1 MATRLFEA
9 GDPEVLY
16 IIDLSGY
23 IFRSYHAI
31 APLTSPTGEP
41 THAVFGTVNMLERLV
56 RQCRPSML
64 AVAMDAKRGN
74 FRTEIYPQYKANRPP
89 APEDLKQQMQRCG
102 EVIAAFNIPIL
113 IEDGVEADDLI
124 ATAVKEARS
133 RKMKVVVVSAD
144 KDLMQLVGPDVVLWD
159 TMRNRVFG
167 LPEVQERFGVGP
179 EQLRDLLALMGDTS
193 DNVPGVPS
201 VGPKTARDLLVEYQT
216 LEGIYEHVAEIKRKK
231 LKETL
236 SEYKDQAFLSRD
248 LVTLKDDCEIQFDR
262 EHLRYGGRDLATLRA
277 LYTEL
282 GFTRQLSALDQE
294 EQYAAAA
301 QSGDGP
307 VDPEPKESFQI
318 EAECIVSPEKL
329 KALVAEAKKA
339 GRFGLHVQGDAE
351 HAPSNTALV
360 GIGVSVDGAR
370 GYYVPIAHR
379 ALDAPDQIPA
389 DLVRELLG
397 PLLADSRV
405 KKSCHRTRSDELLL
419 KRHDYTLMGVAFDVS
434 LASYLLDPESPPEL
448 APVISREFD
457 APFVA
462 FEALTKKPR
471 QKELVPFG
479 EVGIGDATG
488 HAGPAAAFTLRLWDR
503 LGPRI
508 ADEGMTEVLDELEL
522 PLASVLSDME
532 GLGVLVDIPKLKA
545 QGKEIEKELGRLE
558 KQAHEIAGKEFNV
571 GSPRQLETLLFD
583 ELKLKPIKRTKTARS
598 TDAATLDALA
608 EQHPLPAVILEH
620 RQLAKLKSTYIDTLP
635 MLVNKDTGRIHT
647 RWRQTVAATGRISS
661 SDPNLQ
667 NIPIRTELGRRI
679 RSAFI
684 APEGCEL
691 VSGDYSQIELRVL
704 AHLSRDEVLIEA
716 FNSGQDIHTRT
727 AMEIFEVDEED
738 VDAELRRRAKAVN
751 FGVIYGQGDSGL
763 AKSLGISRAEASSF
777 IAAYFR
783 RYRGV
788 RTFMDETLEHARAG
802 GSVRTILGRR
812 RLVPDLHSANR
823 AKRFA
828 AERIVMNTPIQ
839 GTAADL
845 LKLAMLALSE
855 PVTPGARMIL
865 TVHDEL
871 VFEVPEAEVAEASA
885 AIKDAME
892 NVYTLDVPLVVEVG
906 HGPSWT
912 DAH

>member
-9 GDPEVLY
+9 GDPDVLY

-23 IFRSYHAI
+23 VFRSYHAI
-31 APLTSPTGEP
+31 APLTSPSGEP

-74 FRTEIYPQYKANRPP
+74 FRTQIYPQYKANRPP

-124 ATAVKEARS
+124 ATAVKEARA
-133 RKMKVVVVSAD
+133 RKLKVVVVSAD

-167 LPEVQERFGVGP
+167 VPEVEERFGVGP
-179 EQLRDLLALMGDTS
+179 AQLRDLLALMGDTS

-216 LEGIYEHVAEIKRKK
+216 LEGIYQHVSEIKRKK

-236 SEYKDQAFLSRD
+236 AEYKDQAFLSRD

-262 EHLRYGGRDLATLRA
+262 EHLRYGGRDLNTLRG

-282 GFTRQLSALDQE
+282 GFTRHLSALDQE
-294 EQYAAAA
+294 EQYAAVA
-301 QSGDGP
+301 QGGDGP

-318 EAECIVSPEKL
+318 EAECVVSPEKL
-329 KALVAEAKKA
+329 RALVAEAKKA
-339 GRFGLHVQGDAE
+339 GRFGLHVQGDVE
-351 HAPSNTALV
+351 QAPSSTSLV
-360 GIGVSVDGAR
+360 GIGFSIDGAR
-370 GYYVPIAHR
+370 GYYVPLAHR
-379 ALDAPDQIPA
+379 TLDAPKQIPMDIA
-389 DLVRELLG
+389 RELLG

-419 KRHDYTLMGVAFDVS
+419 KRHGFSLAGVAFDAS

-448 APVISREFD
+448 PAVIVREFE
-457 APFVA
+457 APFQT
-462 FEALTKKPR
+462 FDTLTKKPR
-471 QKELVPFG
+471 QKPIPFG
-479 EVGIGDATG
+479 EVGVGEAAT
-488 HAGPAAAFTLRLWDR
+488 HAGAAAAFVLRLWDR
-503 LGPRI
+503 LAPRI

-522 PLASVLSDME
+522 PLASVLSEME

-545 QGKEIEKELGRLE
+545 QGKQIEKELVRLE
-558 KQAHEIAGKEFNV
+558 KQAHEIAGKDFNV

-598 TDAATLDALA
+598 TDAATLEALA

-635 MLVNKDTGRIHT
+635 TLVNKDTGRIHT

-661 SDPNLQ
+661 ADPNLQ
-667 NIPIRTELGRRI
+667 NIPIRTELGRSI

-684 APEGCEL
+684 APPGHEL

-704 AHLSRDEVLIEA
+704 AHLSRDEVLIDA

-738 VDAELRRRAKAVN
+738 VDSELRRRAKAVN

-763 AKSLGISRAEASSF
+763 AKSLGITRAEASSF

-802 GSVRTILGRR
+802 GSVRTMLGRR

-855 PVTPGARMIL
+855 PVTPGSRMIL

-871 VFEVPEAEVAEASA
+871 VFEVPHAEVAEASA

-892 NVYTLDVPLVVEVG
+892 NVYALDVPLVVEVG
-906 HGPSWT
+906 HGASWT
-912 DAH
+912 EAH

>member
-9 GDPEVLY
+9 GDPDVLY

-23 IFRSYHAI
+23 VFRSYHAI
-31 APLTSPTGEP
+31 APLTSPSGEP

-56 RQCRPSML
+56 RQCRPCML

-74 FRTEIYPQYKANRPP
+74 FRTQIYPQYKANRPP

-102 EVIAAFNIPIL
+102 EIIAAFNIPIL

-124 ATAVKEARS
+124 ATAVKQARA

-167 LPEVQERFGVGP
+167 VAEVQERFGVGP

-201 VGPKTARDLLVEYQT
+201 VGPKTARDLLVEYAT
-216 LEGIYEHVAEIKRKK
+216 LEGIYEHVDEIKRKK

-236 SEYKDQAFLSRD
+236 GEYKAQAFLSRD

-262 EHLRYGGRDLATLRA
+262 EHLRYGGRDLSALRS

-282 GFTRQLSALDQE
+282 GFTRHLSALDQE
-294 EQYAAAA
+294 EQYAAVAHA
-301 QSGDGP
+301 GGGP
-307 VDPEPKESFQI
+307 VDPEPKESF
-318 EAECIVSPEKL
+318 EVETECIVSPEKL
-329 KALVAEAKKA
+329 RTLVAEAKKA
-339 GRFGLHVQGDAE
+339 GRIGLHVQGDAE
-351 HAPSNTALV
+351 HAPSSTALV
-360 GIGVSVDGAR
+360 GIGLSVDGTH
-370 GYYVPIAHR
+370 GYYVPLAHR
-379 ALDAPDQIPA
+379 ALDAPRQIPT
-389 DLVRELLG
+389 DLAKEALG

-405 KKSCHRTRSDELLL
+405 KKSCHRARSDELLL
-419 KRHDYTLMGVAFDVS
+419 KRHGFNLAGVAFDVS
-434 LASYLLDPESPPEL
+434 LASYLLDPESAPEL
-448 APVISREFD
+448 APVIGREFE
-457 APFVA
+457 APFQT

-471 QKELVPFG
+471 QKPIPFG
-479 EVGIGDATG
+479 EVSIGEAATHSG
-488 HAGPAAAFTLRLWDR
+488 AAAAFSLRLWDR
-503 LGPRI
+503 LAPRI

-522 PLASVLSDME
+522 PLASVLSEME

-545 QGKEIEKELGRLE
+545 QGKQIEKELVRLE
-558 KQAHEIAGKEFNV
+558 TRAHEIAGKEFNV
-571 GSPRQLETLLFD
+571 GSPRQLEALLFD
-583 ELKLKPIKRTKTARS
+583 ELKLKPLKRTKTARS
-598 TDAATLDALA
+598 TDAATLEALA
-608 EQHPLPAVILEH
+608 EQHALPAVILEH

-635 MLVNKDTGRIHT
+635 TLVNKETGRIHT

-661 SDPNLQ
+661 ADPNLQ
-667 NIPIRTELGRRI
+667 NIPIRTELGRSI

-684 APEGCEL
+684 APEGHEL

-704 AHLSRDEVLIEA
+704 AHLSRDEVLIDA

-738 VDAELRRRAKAVN
+738 VDSELRRRAKAVN

-802 GSVRTILGRR
+802 GSVRTMLGRR

-855 PVTPGARMIL
+855 PVTPGSRMIL

-871 VFEVPEAEVAEASA
+871 VFEVPKPEVAEASA

-906 HGPSWT
+906 HGASWT
-912 DAH
+912 EAH